1 LQKID
6 RVGDVVEGSVK
17 DKKDFGIFVS
27 LDKGVD
33 ALLRLE
39 DLGAIKFDELQKGDS
54 VRGIIT
60 YLDPKNGKIRIS
72 ARRLQKQEERE
83 ALKKVIKRQM
93 IS

>member
-1 LQKID
+1 
-6 RVGDVVEGSVK
+6 
-17 DKKDFGIFVS
+17 
-27 LDKGVD
+27 
-33 ALLRLE
+33 LRLE

-83 ALKKVIKRQM
+83 ALKKVNKEQDDILTLGDVLKEYLNK
-93 IS
+93 